1 VLLTLNKRERGVI
14 MTPKKLPKTELNMAA
29 VSLPCAARVR
39 ITALETGGGM
49 HATVMRLSSIHV
61 GVAVERNSPLQDPRV
76 DSQQGQQL
84 SE

>member
-1 VLLTLNKRERGVI
+1 

-49 HATVMRLSSIHV
+49 HATVMRPFKTHELTPNKV
-61 GVAVERNSPLQDPRV
+61 NS
-76 DSQQGQQL
+76 
-84 SE
+84 